1 MAVTTT
7 KQIVVQIPTNNP
19 DAAKAQWMDSTATP
33 FATTEE
39 RAVIMPLAKVEARL
53 NAGRVL
59 VRTTKVDDVGS
70 TDQTLW
76 VTTVEDRVA
85 VLPSVKTA
93 SITDTLSTWARV
105 RQVCMGQPWAE
116 GLVATIDAKLGT
128 D

>member
-1 MAVTTT
+1 MAITTT
-7 KQIVVQIPTNNP
+7 KQVVVQIPTNNADP
-19 DAAKAQWMDSTATP
+19 AKAWMDSTATP